1 MPPRLFTLDEANRL
15 LPNLEPLMR
24 RLVQQRQALR
34 ERQEVL
40 EEFRA
45 AAGKSGGG
53 MPGGRFGEARI
64 EAERLTGEIA
74 EGIRRI
80 EAWGCAI
87 KDLDQGLV
95 DFPSRRA
102 GETVLLC
109 WRLGEGSIQY
119 WHDLKEGF
127 AGRKPLEDSTEQV

>member
-15 LPNLEPLMR
+15 LPSLEPLMR

-34 ERQEVL
+34 EQQEVL

-64 EAERLTGEIA
+64 VAERLTGEIA

>member
-15 LPNLEPLMR
+15 LLSLEPLMR
-24 RLVQQRQALR
+24 RLAEKRQALR
-34 ERQEVL
+34 EHQEVL

-64 EAERLTGEIA
+64 EAERLTGEIEEA
-74 EGIRRI
+74 LRRT
-80 EAWGCAI
+80 ETWGCMV

-109 WRLGEGSIQY
+109 WRLGEASIQY
-119 WHDLKEGF
+119 WHGLEEGF
-127 AGRKPLEDSTEQV
+127 AGRKPLEDSAERI